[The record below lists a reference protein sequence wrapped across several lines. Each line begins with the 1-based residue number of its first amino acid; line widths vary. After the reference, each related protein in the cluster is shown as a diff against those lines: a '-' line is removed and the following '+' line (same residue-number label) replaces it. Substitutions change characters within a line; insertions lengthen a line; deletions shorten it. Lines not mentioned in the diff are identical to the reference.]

1 MQGKRQQ
8 TSIYWSAQSMAPRG
22 PSSHSPLSGLQL
34 ERPLQNHT
42 WGQGTLPVGA
52 FMGHGTKTHCVFWV
66 PMGNQWG
73 ALRIA
78 GQHGYVTIDI
88 TY

>member
-1 MQGKRQQ
+1 
-8 TSIYWSAQSMAPRG
+8 
-22 PSSHSPLSGLQL
+22 
-34 ERPLQNHT
+34 
-42 WGQGTLPVGA
+42 
-52 FMGHGTKTHCVFWV
+52 MGHGTKTHCVFWV

-73 ALRIA
+73 ALRIP

>member
-1 MQGKRQQ
+1 
-8 TSIYWSAQSMAPRG
+8 
-22 PSSHSPLSGLQL
+22 
-34 ERPLQNHT
+34 
-42 WGQGTLPVGA
+42 
-52 FMGHGTKTHCVFWV
+52 MGHGTETLCVFWV

-78 GQHGYVTIDI
+78 GQHGYETIDI